1 MTVYIE
7 YALIDNLVID
17 YLILKAT
24 FKISGVSRTKG
35 RLFLSAFFASVVAL
49 VFPLI
54 NSALISTILKLLLPI
69 TVVASSGSFR
79 SKKEFILSVCL
90 FLGVTFIL
98 GGSASGIFSFFN
110 IELGSEVCVS
120 IVILPVYLS
129 VKFIL
134 RLASILHRKKTFDN
148 FMYFVTIVQNGKAF
162 SLRGFLDTGNGVYD
176 GENPVVFIRKKLAK
190 KLFEQGKITKVKEL
204 EINTVNGCDK
214 KILFN
219 IDGLEIRSDKEKYIY
234 NNVSVCVSDN
244 IGYNYDLLLHPAL
257 FEVDNENDSKMQ
269 KVV

>member
-24 FKISGVSRTKG
+24 FKISGVTRTKG

-54 NSALISTILKLLLPI
+54 NSALISTLLKLLLPI

-79 SKKEFILSVCL
+79 SKKEFVFSVCL

-148 FMYFVTIVQNGKAF
+148 FVYLVTIVQNGKAF

-234 NNVSVCVSDN
+234 NNVSVCVSDK